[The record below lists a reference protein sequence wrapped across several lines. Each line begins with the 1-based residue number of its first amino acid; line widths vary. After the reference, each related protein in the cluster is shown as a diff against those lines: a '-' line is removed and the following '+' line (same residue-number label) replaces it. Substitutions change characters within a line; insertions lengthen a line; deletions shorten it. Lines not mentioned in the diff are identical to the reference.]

1 MPLNRT
7 TSAEAGPRVLVLM
20 PAEHSS
26 APSTDTPSSVPAQ
39 DSAELAVV
47 RAQLDEALEEVAFL
61 REQLGSAEVWSV
73 HLVETI
79 RTRHRVAR
87 ELLVRDLAALIEG
100 LDQHARLRE
109 AVADGELELAF
120 PVFAAQQSESR

>member
-1 MPLNRT
+1 
-7 TSAEAGPRVLVLM
+7 M

-73 HLVETI
+73 HLVETM

-109 AVADGELELAF
+109 AVADGELESAF

>member
-1 MPLNRT
+1 MPT
-7 TSAEAGPRVLVLM
+7 
-20 PAEHSS
+20 EHSG
-26 APSTDTPSSVPAQ
+26 APSSDSSPSVPTQ
-39 DSAELAVV
+39 EPAELAAV